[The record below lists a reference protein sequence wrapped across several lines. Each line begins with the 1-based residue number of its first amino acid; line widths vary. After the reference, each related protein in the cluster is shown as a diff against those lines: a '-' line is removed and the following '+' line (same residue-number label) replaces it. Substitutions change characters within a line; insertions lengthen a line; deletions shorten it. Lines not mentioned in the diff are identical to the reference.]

1 MKRKPE
7 ATVKMKLYRGLG
19 LPLLAGAEREHADYF
34 FDEATW
40 QRIKEASEMEGVE
53 TRALICDLVEW
64 ALRARASGQ
73 YRVGDQGAI
82 PEAIEATERPN

>member
-1 MKRKPE
+1 MKQKPE

-34 FDEATW
+34 FDEVMW
-40 QRIKEASEMEGVE
+40 RRIKEAANSEGVDP
-53 TRALICDLVEW
+53 RALIGDLVEW
-64 ALRARASGQ
+64 ALRARARGQ
-73 YRVGDQGAI
+73 YRVDDQEAI